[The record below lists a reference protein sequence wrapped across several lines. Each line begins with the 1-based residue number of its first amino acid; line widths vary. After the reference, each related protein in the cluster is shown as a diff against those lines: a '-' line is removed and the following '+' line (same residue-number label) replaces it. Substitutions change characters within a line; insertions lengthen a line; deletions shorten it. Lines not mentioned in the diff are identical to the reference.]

1 MAKKWLKKISALAMS
16 TILAAASMQPV
27 AAAET
32 TNAGS
37 GVAVLGPGMYVETDD
52 TGVPVKDENGNTIKI
67 SLMHT
72 ICASLGINAQ
82 DVTAVEWSSTAAPSG
97 AKTVQLAVDG
107 TTSAQGIVAWL
118 DGTTI
123 KLYADAGTIYANAI
137 SDGLFY
143 DYYRNSKQSNEL
155 SNLHSVDL
163 SKINW
168 SKVDSITS
176 LFYGTSSLKTVDLS
190 SFSTANFD
198 DTGLNCQD
206 DVYGMFTGSGV
217 DTVTLPSNWKFPG
230 ATGLLYNWTNQ
241 ETDETITS
249 YELEMVRGALNNAT
263 ESVGGTWKQTTQDVP
278 NNAQEEVY
286 QASALAPNNLWD
298 IHNISHKMSAF
309 CIDANAPDVKA
320 GGEDPYGYYTKVKVD
335 DSSLLKNGT
344 VEDKKDPDGHSL
356 DPSVGYLN
364 SDNVGWEPLGHD
376 MREALITL
384 LYYGPQI
391 YDLTSKDDCLKFQT
405 DIWHFTNYY
414 NDSSYTWNASA
425 WEGKTFDSIKGKN
438 LDLYIYVSK
447 TKLQNLIGLDVTQT
461 PETKITVSKVN
472 DSNQMLADAKLQITG
487 NSLDAPITFTS
498 DDSKSQELTLKAGTY
513 TLSETE
519 APSGYSKAAD
529 ITFVVT
535 SDGKVTIDGKTIANN
550 AIVMTDSVS
559 THQVTIKK
567 IADDDK
573 QTMIAG
579 AEMKISGSNLAEAIT
594 FTSDSEEAKS
604 SPLKAGTYTLSEIK
618 APDGFDKADDI
629 TFKVAEDGT
638 VTVDDKVMANN
649 TILMK
654 DTVKQY
660 SVKVKKISDKTDADG
675 KAIPVEDATL
685 HLEGTDILGRKIA
698 FESDTIT
705 PASGE
710 VEINHLYPGA
720 YTLSEKAAPKGYNL
734 ASDIKFTINRD
745 GTLTVSGE
753 DTDAIVMKDLAI
765 ENGTLKI
772 SKQDFGGKEIK
783 DAVLT
788 VTGKTGDG
796 SAITPITF
804 TTDGETVHN
813 IVLAKKASDI
823 ADDKAEHLLPG
834 DYTLTETTAPEGYIK
849 AESINFTITS
859 DLKVMVNGQDANG
872 QIIMKDDYAKHTV
885 EISKQDIAGKEIA
898 GATLT
903 VTGTD
908 SSGNDVSLTFETDG
922 KEPHKFSLRPGT
934 YTLTEITA
942 PDGYEKAES
951 IKFTVDV
958 TGKVTVNDEEVKQVV
973 MTDQYVHHDVTI
985 KKVDENGKIVKGAEL
1000 TITGK
1005 EVSGAEVKPVSFTT
1019 GDSDTTISVK
1029 PGSYKITETK
1039 VPEGYEK
1046 AEEVSFEIGTNGAL
1060 TVNGQVATAITIVD
1074 KTKTYPIVFS
1084 KADVNGKEIAGAKLT
1099 ITHEEKTVVNTDDGK
1114 KDSSSTDESAS
1125 TGKSSS
1131 TGESA
1136 SSGETSSTGAS
1147 SSTGES
1153 AATGETG
1160 KADAGTKNPSSS
1172 SDASSKTVETK
1183 TVTDYSWISEEGKTR
1198 TFSLAAGTYTMH
1210 ETGAPDG
1217 YVKASDIEFTV
1228 NQDGTVTVDKK
1239 DVDKVTMTDV
1249 KTKVTVTKVDKSTE
1263 KALAGAKMELTDST
1277 GKLVVSWTT
1286 GTTPYVIEGKLKEG
1300 ASYTLHEA
1308 SAPEGYTVAQDV
1320 TFTMG
1325 SKSLLIIVKDTPKP
1339 ADTTTPGKIT
1349 VKKADESGNTV
1360 TGAQLQLKDG
1370 STVLET
1376 WASNSAPHVVA
1387 AKLTVGKTYT
1397 IHESSVPSGYKQASD
1412 ITFTVGTT
1420 DQTLTVVDVKQTSTT
1435 GTVTVNK
1442 KDQNGAMLSGAQID
1456 IRNSNGDTIESWTT
1470 DGTSHT
1476 VATKLNVGQTYYV
1489 HESGTPQG
1497 YQTAADIPFTMDGGA
1512 KTINMIDAKVKAGSV
1527 SVEKVDE
1534 DGKAVT
1540 GASMQLINAAKIV
1553 LETWT
1558 TDSSAY
1564 TLKTYLVPGAKYTIH
1579 EVKAP
1584 DGYEIAE
1591 DITFTETASDQTIS
1605 MIDKKKNS
1613 AAEYV
1618 TLKIGKIS
1626 GDDTTTTVKG
1636 ASMQLQ
1642 DKDGKVLDSW
1652 TTDGTNHVVQNLA
1665 QKDQTY
1671 IIHEVSAPDGFEAA
1685 RDVSFVASGNM
1696 TILIKDYPTSQGRPG
1711 DSSTSTTSNVIT
1723 PSNTETTDA
1732 VVSYSTGDSSHIGLW
1747 IAGIG
1752 AAAVAV
1758 AAILI
1763 LKKRKRI

>member
-37 GVAVLGPGMYVETDD
+37 GVAVLEPGVITDKSGNA
-52 TGVPVKDENGNTIKI
+52 TG
-67 SLMHT
+67 SLMND
-72 ICASLGINAQ
+72 ICTKLGISA
-82 DVTAVEWSSTAAPSG
+82 DKITAVEWSSAPAPDG
-97 AKTVQLAVDG
+97 VTTVPLETKTTGSAGNEV
-107 TTSAQGIVAWL
+107 TSDSYIGAWL

-123 KLYADAGTIYANAI
+123 KLYSKAGTIYANAK

-143 DYYRNSKQSNEL
+143 QTIDESTSSRL
-155 SNLHSVDL
+155 TGLTSVDL
-163 SKINW
+163 SRINW
-168 SKVDSITS
+168 SKTTRVVNMF
-176 LFYGTSSLKTVDLS
+176 LGTSSLKTIDLS
-190 SFSTANFD
+190 SFSTANFGAGGID
-198 DTGLNCQD
+198 SPN
-206 DVYGMFTGSGV
+206 DVQYMFTDSGV
-217 DTVTLPSNWKFPG
+217 ETLTLPSNWKFPG
-230 ATGLLYNWTNQ
+230 ATGLKYNWINQ
-241 ETDETITS
+241 DTGKTITS
-249 YELEMVRGALNNAT
+249 YDLEYNTDN
-263 ESVGGTWKQTTQDVP
+263 VGGTWKQTKTDIP
-278 NNAQEEVY
+278 LESGADEVY
-286 QASALAPNNLWD
+286 EASGLAPDNLWG
-298 IHNISHKMSAF
+298 IHSINSTLSAF
-309 CIDANAPDVKA
+309 CIDADDPTTEEKEA
-320 GGEDPYGYYTKVKVD
+320 GAGDPYGYYNKVKVT
-335 DSSLLKNGT
+335 DSSLLTNG
-344 VEDKKDPDGHSL
+344 VKDVTLSDGTKEKVL
-356 DPSVGYLN
+356 DSSAGYLN
-364 SDNVGWEPLGHD
+364 SSNSGYAPLGND

-391 YDLTSKDDCLKFQT
+391 YDLTKKDDCTKFQN
-405 DIWHFTNYY
+405 DIWHFTNFY
-414 NDSSYTWNASA
+414 NDSTWNSST
-425 WEGKTFDSIKGKN
+425 WEGKTYDSIPNKN
-438 LDLYIYVSK
+438 IDLYIYVSK
-447 TKLQNLIGLDVTQT
+447 SSAQNLIGLDVRKT
-461 PETKITVSKVN
+461 PETNITVSKVN
-472 DSNQMLADAKLQITG
+472 DSNQMLADAKMKITG
-487 NSLDAPITFTS
+487 DSLDAPITFTS

-513 TLSETE
+513 TLSEIE

-550 AIVMTDSVS
+550 AIVMTDSIS
-559 THQVTIKK
+559 THTVTIKK
-567 IADDDK
+567 IANDTK
-573 QTMIAG
+573 QTMLAG
-579 AEMKISGSNLAEAIT
+579 AEMKISGGNLAEPIT
-594 FTSDSEEAKS
+594 FTSDSEDAKS
-604 SPLKAGTYTLSEIK
+604 VTLKAGTYTLSETK
-618 APDGFDKADDI
+618 APEGFDKAADI
-629 TFKVAEDGT
+629 TFKVDDDGT
-638 VTVDDKVMANN
+638 VTIDGKTVANG
-649 TILMK
+649 TILMT
-654 DTVKQY
+654 DTEKKY
-660 SVKVKKISDKTDADG
+660 SVKLQKISDKTDANG
-675 KAIPVEDATL
+675 NAIPVENATL
-685 HLEGTDILGRKIA
+685 HLEGTDILGRSIA
-698 FESDTIT
+698 LESDVIT
-705 PASGE
+705 AATGE
-710 VEINHLYPGA
+710 VEVNGLYPGS
-720 YTLSEKAAPKGYNL
+720 YTLTEKAAPKGYNV
-734 ASDIKFTINRD
+734 APDIKFTLNAD

-753 DTDAIVMKDLAI
+753 KVDAIVMKDLAV

-788 VTGKTGDG
+788 VTGKTEDG

-859 DLKVMVNGQDANG
+859 DLKVMVDGQDANG
-872 QIIMKDDYAKHTV
+872 QIIMKDDYAKHNV

-1046 AEEVSFEIGTNGAL
+1046 AEEVSFEIGTNDAL

-1084 KADVNGKEIAGAKLT
+1084 KADVDGKEIAGAKLT

-1136 SSGETSSTGAS
+1136 SAGETSSTGAS

-1153 AATGETG
+1153 AATGKTG
-1160 KADAGTKNPSSS
+1160 KADADTKNSSSS

-1198 TFSLAAGTYTMH
+1198 TFSLSAGTYTMH

-1228 NQDGTVTVDKK
+1228 NQDGTVAVDKK
-1239 DVDKVTMTDV
+1239 DVGKVTMTDV

-1277 GKLVVSWTT
+1277 GKLVASWTT

-1376 WASNSAPHVVA
+1376 WTSNSAPHVVA

-1584 DGYEIAE
+1584 DGYEIAG

-1752 AAAVAV
+1752 AAAAAV
-1758 AAILI
+1758 ATILI